1 MHIRASIKPRMLTW
15 ARARAGM
22 KPIPECDMFKSDG
35 QLADEAY
42 ELQEQRTAYAE
53 PSQSDS
59 RAEATDR

>member
-1 MHIRASIKPRMLTW
+1 MLTW

-42 ELQEQRTAYAE
+42 ELQEQLIAYAE
-53 PSQSDS
+53 PSQPDS
-59 RAEATDR
+59 RAEATGR